1 MSFQPAPSSGRTV
14 HPYDAFL
21 ATALPTSRAQ
31 RHWTPEDGPLP
42 AIYLGHGAPPL
53 LEDALWMSQLF
64 AWTQS
69 MPKPKNVLIV
79 SAHWESAPLSLSG
92 TAQGTPLV
100 YDFGGFAPM
109 YYQMTYASPDSSALA
124 RSVTAAMPD
133 SESVHEHRNRGLDH
147 GAWVPLKVMY
157 PDADVPVLQMS
168 LPTHDPARLLEL
180 GRRLHDLRAE
190 GTLIIGSGFLTH
202 GLPFLTR
209 EHFGVMDATPP
220 GWSSEFDS
228 WAAEALGRG
237 DVDTLAAFRTSAPG
251 MPYAHPTVEHF
262 TPLFVTLGAAQNP
275 DAPVAPAVD
284 GFWMGLSKRSFQV
297 A

>member
-1 MSFQPAPSSGRTV
+1 MSFQPVSTGRPV
-14 HPYDAFL
+14 HPYETFL
-21 ATALPTSRAQ
+21 ATATSATRAQ
-31 RHWTPEDGPLP
+31 RLWTPEDGPLP

-53 LEDALWMSQLF
+53 LEDPLWMSQLF
-64 AWTQS
+64 AWTLS
-69 MPKPKNVLIV
+69 MPKPRNVLIV

-92 TAQGTPLV
+92 TEQGTPLV
-100 YDFGGFAPM
+100 YDFGGFAAQ
-109 YYQMTYASPDSSALA
+109 YYQMTYASPDSSELA
-124 RSVTAAMPD
+124 ARVTAAMPD
-133 SESVHEHRNRGLDH
+133 SEPVHEHRNRGLDH

-157 PDADVPVLQMS
+157 PEADVPVLQLS

-190 GTLIIGSGFLTH
+190 GTLVVGSGFLTH

-209 EHFGVMDATPP
+209 EHFGIADATPP
-220 GWSSEFDS
+220 GWSAEFDA
-228 WAAEALGRG
+228 WAAEALDRG
-237 DVDTLAAFRTSAPG
+237 DVDTLASFRSEAPG

-262 TPLFVTLGAAQNP
+262 SPLFVTLGAAQEP
-275 DAPVAPAVD
+275 DAPVGAAVE